1 MLSQEER
8 YPVKLLVQ
16 PGDSLLPLINS
27 IDGAKST
34 IEILIFRFDRR
45 ELELALENAAKRG
58 VAVHALI
65 AYTNRGGEK
74 GLRQLEMRF
83 LEAGM
88 TVSRTANDLVRY
100 HGKMMIVDHRV
111 LHVFGFNFTY
121 MDMERSRSFGYITKD
136 RKLVKEALKLFEA
149 DSKRQSYSAGLP
161 NFVVSPVNARKQL
174 SAFIKGAAKELWI
187 YDPKISDPSM
197 VRLLN
202 ERVAAGVDIRVIGK
216 VSRKASKLTNGQ
228 LKMRL
233 HTRTIIRDRTRAFI
247 GSQSLRKSELEQRR
261 EVGVIFRDPK
271 SLARLIK
278 TFEDDW
284 ASITQGKD
292 QGMSE
297 NKEPATKAAKRV
309 AKAVAR
315 ELPPIAPVLE
325 QVAKEVGG
333 MPSNTLD
340 VEKMEETMKDAVK
353 KAVKEVVRDAVQ
365 EAVAQNDTVEP
376 K

>member
-1 MLSQEER
+1 MLTLKER
-8 YPVKLLVQ
+8 QSVKLLVQ
-16 PGDSLLPLINS
+16 PGDSLLPLING
-27 IDGAKST
+27 IDAAKSSV
-34 IEILIFRFDRR
+34 EILIFRFDRR

-58 VAVHALI
+58 VSVHALI

-83 LEAGM
+83 LESGI

-100 HGKMMIVDHRV
+100 HGKMMIIDHRV
-111 LHVFGFNFTY
+111 LYVFGFNFTY
-121 MDMERSRSFGYITKD
+121 MDMERSRSFGYVTKD
-136 RKLVKEALKLFEA
+136 RKLVKEALKFFEA
-149 DSKRQSYSAGLP
+149 DSKRQSYSAGLAS
-161 NFVVSPVNARKQL
+161 FVVSPVNARKQL
-174 SAFIKGAAKELWI
+174 SAFIKGATRELWI

-197 VRLLN
+197 IRLLT
-202 ERVAAGVDIRVIGK
+202 ERAAAGVDVRIIGK

-233 HTRTIIRDRTRAFI
+233 HTRTIIRDRTHAFI
-247 GSQSLRKSELEQRR
+247 GSQSLRKAELEQRR
-261 EVGVIFRDPK
+261 EIGVIFRDPK

-284 ASITQGKD
+284 VSITQGKD
-292 QGMSE
+292 QGMGE
-297 NKEPATKAAKRV
+297 NKEPAAKAAKRI
-309 AKAVAR
+309 AKVVAR

-325 QVAKEVGG
+325 QVVEEVVGV
-333 MPSNTLD
+333 PPDTLD
-340 VEKMEETMKDAVK
+340 VAKVEETMKDAVK

-365 EAVAQNDTVEP
+365 EVVAHNGTTEP